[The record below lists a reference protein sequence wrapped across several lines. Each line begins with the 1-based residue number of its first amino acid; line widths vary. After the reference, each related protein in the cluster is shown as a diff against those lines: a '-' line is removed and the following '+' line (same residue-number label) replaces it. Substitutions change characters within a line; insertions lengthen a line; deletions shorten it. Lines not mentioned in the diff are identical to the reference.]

1 MRVKRGCWW
10 WWRKVMIGSRQGHDT
25 LRLRLNWD
33 ISYRWRTRDECL
45 TLDRYKVGGRRH
57 AENSGSDTHKLYN
70 LNKDLP
76 IKVL

>member
-1 MRVKRGCWW
+1 MLVE

-45 TLDRYKVGGRRH
+45 TLDRYKVG
-57 AENSGSDTHKLYN
+57 
-70 LNKDLP
+70 DLQKTP
-76 IKVL
+76 APTRIDYII